1 MRFQKVSRTAVAL
14 VGSMLLAGLTAG
26 CAAKQATIDPA
37 QMSRIEAAA
46 GKSEQAANKAETA
59 ANAAAEAA
67 QRAEAA
73 AQKAEAIFAK
83 HVRK

>member
-1 MRFQKVSRTAVAL
+1 MRLGKMTQVAA
-14 VGSMLLAGLTAG
+14 GFAGLLLLSGMTVG
-26 CAAKQATIDPA
+26 CAQKQPEDGMAA
-37 QMSRIEAAA
+37 RVEA
-46 GKSEQAANKAETA
+46 AANKAE
-59 ANAAAEAA
+59 AAARNASDAA

>member
-1 MRFQKVSRTAVAL
+1 MRLGKMTQVAA
-14 VGSMLLAGLTAG
+14 GFAGLLLLSGMTVG
-26 CAAKQATIDPA
+26 CAQKQPEDGMAA
-37 QMSRIEAAA
+37 RVEA
-46 GKSEQAANKAETA
+46 AANKAEAA
-59 ANAAAEAA
+59 ANKAEAAARNASDAA